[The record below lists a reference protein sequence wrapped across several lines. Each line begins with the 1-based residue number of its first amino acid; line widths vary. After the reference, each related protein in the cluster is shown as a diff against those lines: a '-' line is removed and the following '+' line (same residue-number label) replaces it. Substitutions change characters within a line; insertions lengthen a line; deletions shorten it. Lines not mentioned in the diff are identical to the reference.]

1 MCLTRSNNHEVKA
14 LHLCRKS
21 EARWLAISR
30 MKNSNGAPIFDES
43 QTLFASKM
51 QNLRNDFG
59 SRSLSAEPS
68 KGNDEKPAKPE
79 ARHGVP
85 PCNPYMYGG
94 LKGRSVT
101 RVDCQTGL
109 RGGEWAETHGAWKLW
124 THTELWL
131 AAGRTS
137 VQDTHHALSKALKP
151 AAHYVCWA
159 LSPPSSR

>member
-1 MCLTRSNNHEVKA
+1 MR
-14 LHLCRKS
+14 
-21 EARWLAISR
+21 
-30 MKNSNGAPIFDES
+30 P
-43 QTLFASKM
+43 
-51 QNLRNDFG
+51 LRNDLW